1 MSPTPTPT
9 PSTRADVPARPEI
22 LLALQADLDRYLSE
36 AADHVTGLEGL
47 RDVLSLDTGD
57 LNRALAYRLV
67 VSPEADRAVE
77 AVDRILPSL
86 PPRRE
91 RTTTEMRGYVRGNIS
106 WTRTAER
113 QLSAGDP
120 TLFVATVPEKRYDTN
135 IARLVATVLDHLSGA
150 VTRTRLLP
158 GQAAERS
165 TRLSIRYEWA
175 RRHLRHPKL
184 AAARRRLTESEL
196 EQLELRP
203 QLRPLTVLVR
213 LHQALFERRDTAE
226 ILRAMTALV
235 LAPRSTPTL
244 YELYVAF
251 RLVDAFEQRGLL
263 RERPWRLLGSAA
275 PLAVLTGE
283 QIRVTVYWQ
292 RALSTLD
299 TRASKLIN
307 QLARENEVVVGTLR
321 PDIVVQV
328 VTPDGTRLRF
338 GEVKYYD
345 DPARGASRG
354 LIDALAY
361 HADAGGLFDADTDHP
376 LGFVVAAGVRSQP
389 APALVSVASDQQ
401 LAQIAEL
408 LLRPFEG
415 NTTGQVALAPQE
427 GSTA

>member
-1 MSPTPTPT
+1 M
-9 PSTRADVPARPEI
+9 
-22 LLALQADLDRYLSE
+22 LLVLQSDLFRYFTE
-36 AADHVTGLEGL
+36 AADHVTGFEGL
-47 RDVLSLDTGD
+47 RDVMSLEAGD
-57 LNRALAYRLV
+57 LDRTMAYRLV
-67 VSPEADRAVE
+67 LSPEADRAVTT
-77 AVDRILPSL
+77 VDQLLPVL
-86 PPRRE
+86 PPRRD
-91 RTTTEMRGYVRGNIS
+91 RTTTETRGYIRGNVS
-106 WTRTAER
+106 WNRTAQR
-113 QLSAGDP
+113 QLLAGDP

-135 IARLVATVLDHLSGA
+135 VARLVRTVLDHLSGA
-150 VTRTRLLP
+150 VAKTQLLR
-158 GQAAERS
+158 GHAAEQS
-165 TRLSIRYEWA
+165 TPLSARYEWA

-184 AAARRRLTESEL
+184 AAAKRRLTESEL
-196 EQLELRP
+196 EQLELRA

-213 LHQALFERRDTAE
+213 LHQALFERRDIAE
-226 ILRAMTALV
+226 IIRTMTALV
-235 LAPRSTPTL
+235 LAPRSTPAL

-251 RLVDAFEQRGLL
+251 RLVDAFEECGLL
-263 RERPWRLLGSAA
+263 RERPWRLLGGAA

-307 QLARENEVVVGTLR
+307 QLAQKNEVVVGTLR

-361 HADAGGLFDADTDHP
+361 HADAGELFDADTAHP

-389 APALVSVASDQQ
+389 ASALVSIASDQQ
-401 LAQIAEL
+401 LTRIAEL
-408 LLRPFEG
+408 LLRPAQCSG
-415 NTTGQVALAPQE
+415 DQQ
-427 GSTA
+427 